1 MDGDNAW
8 VPRHPAG
15 GTRLTQEA
23 APLSIGVELTFVDL
37 DGHQAVQRLLPR
49 LPDDS
54 EAAAGERA
62 PVRHTRDHWRNR
74 GSHAN
79 QDSSDSALPGAY
91 TTSLADNVRPV
102 GRSVY
107 VASPEGLT
115 GKSAVALGLLD
126 ALTREVGSVG
136 VFRPLTTAG
145 SGGDDIDLIVDL
157 LVNQPGISQSYDEAI
172 GVTYEAARRDADEAL
187 HVIVERFGQLTDRF
201 EVILVVGSD
210 YADVATGTE
219 LSFNAKIAANL
230 ASPVVLVVHGRG
242 RSPEQIRAA
251 AESGITE
258 LRANHAQTVA
268 VIANRVDHDAAD
280 GVRTA
285 LADLHGVV
293 TAAIPESPLLSAPTF
308 RALVEAADGEL
319 VLGSEAWMDREALEV
334 IVAAMSL
341 PHVLDRLTLDVAV
354 IAPSDRTDLIPGL
367 MLAHQSGTFP
377 ALAGILLTGG
387 YEMPETIRR
396 LSEGV
401 QQDLPIA
408 LTELGTFTT
417 AERVMRVR
425 GPITKDS
432 SRKIETAHREFA
444 EQVDQAALLRAI
456 DVSGSQVRTPLMFEY
471 QLMERARADRQR
483 IVLPESEDDR
493 ILEAAAILLRRGVAD
508 LTLLGD
514 ETKVRAR
521 ASALGL
527 DLDEA
532 SIVSP
537 FDADLVEQFA
547 AAYAEA
553 RAHKGMT
560 VERAREIVTDISY
573 FGTLMVHLGLADGM
587 VSGAVNTTAHTIRP
601 ALEFVKTRPGVSTVS
616 SVFLMCLAD
625 RVLVYGDCAVIP
637 EPTTEQLA
645 DIAISSAETAQQFGI
660 EPRVAMLSYSTGT
673 SGSGA
678 DVEKVRAATALVA
691 ERSPDLLLEGPIQY
705 DAAVD
710 PEVARTKLPDS
721 PVAGRATV
729 FIFPDLNTGNNT
741 YKAVQRS
748 ANAVAIGP
756 VLQGLRKPVNDL
768 SRGALISDIVNTV
781 AITAVQA
788 QAIKQAERPQ
798 PAAAR
803 SPG

>member
-1 MDGDNAW
+1 M
-8 VPRHPAG
+8 
-15 GTRLTQEA
+15 
-23 APLSIGVELTFVDL
+23 S
-37 DGHQAVQRLLPR
+37 
-49 LPDDS
+49 
-54 EAAAGERA
+54 
-62 PVRHTRDHWRNR
+62 
-74 GSHAN
+74 
-79 QDSSDSALPGAY
+79 
-91 TTSLADNVRPV
+91 
-102 GRSVY
+102 RSVY
-107 VASPEGLT
+107 IASPEGFT

-126 ALTREVGSVG
+126 ALTREVDSVG
-136 VFRPLTTAG
+136 VFRPLTTSSG
-145 SGGDDIDLIVDL
+145 SDDVDLIVDL
-157 LVNQPGISQSYDEAI
+157 LVNQPGISQTYEEAI
-172 GVTYEAARRDADEAL
+172 GVTYDAAREDADEAL
-187 HVIVERFGQLTDRF
+187 HIIVERFGQLSDRF
-201 EVILVVGSD
+201 DVILVVGSD
-210 YADVATGTE
+210 YTDVASGTE

-230 ASPVVLVVHGRG
+230 GSPVVLVVHGRE
-242 RSPEQIRAA
+242 RTPEQILAA
-251 AESGITE
+251 AESAIAE
-258 LRANHAQTVA
+258 LRANHAHTVA
-268 VIANRVDHDAAD
+268 VIANRVDHDAAEAI
-280 GVRTA
+280 RNTFKK
-285 LADLHGVV
+285 LSEVV

-308 RALVEAADGEL
+308 RALAEAAEARL
-319 VLGSEAWMDREALEV
+319 VLGTQSWMDREAMGV

-341 PHVLDRLTLDVAV
+341 PHVLDRLVADAAV

-377 ALAGILLTGG
+377 PLAGILLTGG
-387 YEMPETIRR
+387 YQLPDSIRR
-396 LSEGV
+396 LAEGV

-408 LTELGTFTT
+408 LTDLGTFTT
-417 AERVMRVR
+417 AERLMRVR

-432 SRKIETAHREFA
+432 SRKIETAHRAFA
-444 EQVDQAALLRAI
+444 EQVDQAALLAAI
-456 DVSGSQVRTPLMFEY
+456 DVSASDVRTPLMFEY

-508 LTLLGD
+508 LILLGE

-532 SIVSP
+532 TIVSP
-537 FDADLVEQFA
+537 LETELVEKFA
-547 AAYAEA
+547 AAYAKA

-560 VERAREIVTDISY
+560 LERARDIVTDISY
-573 FGTLMVHLGLADGM
+573 FGTMMVHLGLADGM

-601 ALEFVKTRPGVSTVS
+601 ALEFVKTKPGVSTVS

-645 DIAISSAETAQQFGI
+645 DIAMSSADTAQQFGI
-660 EPRVAMLSYSTGT
+660 DPRVAMLSYSTGT

-678 DVEKVRAATALVA
+678 EVEKVRAATALVA
-691 ERSPDLLLEGPIQY
+691 QRAPHLQLEGPIQY

-710 PEVARTKLPDS
+710 PEVARTKLPNS
-721 PVAGRATV
+721 AVAGRATV

-748 ANAVAIGP
+748 AHAIAIGP

-768 SRGALISDIVNTV
+768 SRGALVSDIVNTV

-788 QAIKQAERPQ
+788 QAINQQQSAG
-798 PAAAR
+798 
-803 SPG
+803 SPT

>member
-1 MDGDNAW
+1 M
-8 VPRHPAG
+8 
-15 GTRLTQEA
+15 
-23 APLSIGVELTFVDL
+23 S
-37 DGHQAVQRLLPR
+37 
-49 LPDDS
+49 
-54 EAAAGERA
+54 
-62 PVRHTRDHWRNR
+62 
-74 GSHAN
+74 
-79 QDSSDSALPGAY
+79 
-91 TTSLADNVRPV
+91 
-102 GRSVY
+102 RSVY
-107 VASPEGLT
+107 IASPEGFT

-126 ALTREVGSVG
+126 ALTREVDSVG
-136 VFRPLTTAG
+136 VFRPLTTG
-145 SGGDDIDLIVDL
+145 SGSDDVDLIVDL
-157 LVNQPGISQSYDEAI
+157 LVNQPGISQTYEEAI
-172 GVTYEAARRDADEAL
+172 GVTYDAAREDADEAL
-187 HVIVERFGQLTDRF
+187 HVIVERFGQLSDRF
-201 EVILVVGSD
+201 DVILVVGSD
-210 YADVATGTE
+210 YTDVATGTE

-230 ASPVVLVVHGRG
+230 GSPVVLVVHGRE
-242 RSPEQIRAA
+242 RTPEQILAA
-251 AESGITE
+251 AESAIAE
-258 LRANHAQTVA
+258 LRANHVHTVA
-268 VIANRVDHDAAD
+268 VIANRVDHDAAEAIR
-280 GVRTA
+280 RT
-285 LADLHGVV
+285 LEELPEVV

-308 RALVEAADGEL
+308 RALAEAAEARL
-319 VLGSEAWMDREALEV
+319 VLGSQSWMDREALGV

-341 PHVLDRLTLDVAV
+341 PNVLDRLLADVAV

-377 ALAGILLTGG
+377 PLAGILLTGG
-387 YEMPETIRR
+387 YPLPDSIRR

-408 LTELGTFTT
+408 LTDLGTFTT
-417 AERVMRVR
+417 AERLMRVR
-425 GPITKDS
+425 GPITKAS
-432 SRKIETAHREFA
+432 SRKIETAHRAFA
-444 EQVDQAALLRAI
+444 EQVDQAALLAAI
-456 DVSGSQVRTPLMFEY
+456 DVSASDVRTPLMFEY
-471 QLMERARADRQR
+471 QLMQRARADRQR

-508 LTLLGD
+508 LILLGE

-532 SIVSP
+532 TIISP
-537 FDADLVEQFA
+537 LQTELVEKFA

-560 VERAREIVTDISY
+560 VERARDVVTDISY
-573 FGTLMVHLGLADGM
+573 FGTMMVHLGLADGM

-601 ALEFVKTRPGVSTVS
+601 ALEFVKTKPGVSTVS

-645 DIAISSAETAQQFGI
+645 DIAMSSADTAQQFGI
-660 EPRVAMLSYSTGT
+660 DPRVAMLSYSTGT

-678 DVEKVRAATALVA
+678 EVEKVRAATALVA
-691 ERSPDLLLEGPIQY
+691 ERAPHLLLEGPIQY

-710 PEVARTKLPDS
+710 PEVARTKLPNS
-721 PVAGRATV
+721 AVAGRATV

-748 ANAVAIGP
+748 AHAIAIGP

-768 SRGALISDIVNTV
+768 SRGALVSDIVNTV

-788 QAIKQAERPQ
+788 QAMNQQQ
-798 PAAAR
+798 PAA
-803 SPG
+803 SPA

>member
-1 MDGDNAW
+1 
-8 VPRHPAG
+8 V
-15 GTRLTQEA
+15 
-23 APLSIGVELTFVDL
+23 S
-37 DGHQAVQRLLPR
+37 
-49 LPDDS
+49 
-54 EAAAGERA
+54 
-62 PVRHTRDHWRNR
+62 
-74 GSHAN
+74 
-79 QDSSDSALPGAY
+79 
-91 TTSLADNVRPV
+91 
-102 GRSVY
+102 RSVY

-145 SGGDDIDLIVDL
+145 STSDDIDLIVDL

-172 GVTYEAARRDADEAL
+172 GVTYEAAREDADEAL

-201 EVILVVGSD
+201 EVIMVVGSD
-210 YADVATGTE
+210 YTDVASGTE

-230 ASPVVLVVHGRG
+230 GSPVVLVVHGRG

-251 AESGITE
+251 ADSAIAE

-268 VIANRVDHDAAD
+268 VIANRVDHEAAD
-280 GVRTA
+280 AVRTT
-285 LADLHGVV
+285 LADLEGMV
-293 TAAIPESPLLSAPTF
+293 TAAIRERPLLSAPTF
-308 RALVEAADGEL
+308 RALVEAAGGEL
-319 VLGSEAWMDREALEV
+319 VLGSQAWMDREALGL

-341 PHVLDRLTLDVAV
+341 PHVLDRLIPDVAV

-377 ALAGILLTGG
+377 PLAGILLTGG
-387 YEMPETIRR
+387 YEIPETIRR

-408 LTELGTFTT
+408 MTDLGTFTT
-417 AERVMRVR
+417 AERLMRVR
-425 GPITKDS
+425 GPITKES
-432 SRKIETAHREFA
+432 GRKIETAHRDFA
-444 EQVDQAALLRAI
+444 EQVDQEALLSAI
-456 DVSGSQVRTPLMFEY
+456 DVPGSEVRTPLMFEY
-471 QLMERARADRQR
+471 QLMQRARADRQR
-483 IVLPESEDDR
+483 IVLPESQDDR

-508 LTLLGD
+508 LTLIG
-514 ETKVRAR
+514 EENTVRAR

-527 DLDEA
+527 DLDDA
-532 SIVSP
+532 AIVSP
-537 FDADLVEQFA
+537 LDPDLVEKFA
-547 AAYAEA
+547 VAYADA
-553 RAHKGMT
+553 RAHKGMS

-601 ALEFVKTRPGVSTVS
+601 ALEFIKTKPGVSTVS

-645 DIAISSAETAQQFGI
+645 DIAVSSAETARQFGI

-691 ERSPDLLLEGPIQY
+691 ERAPELMLEGPIQY
-705 DAAVD
+705 DAAID

-748 ANAVAIGP
+748 AHAIAIGP
-756 VLQGLRKPVNDL
+756 VLQGLHKPVSDL
-768 SRGALISDIVNTV
+768 SRGVLVSDIVNTV

-788 QAIKQAERPQ
+788 QAIKQTQ
-798 PAAAR
+798 PAYAAAAG
-803 SPG
+803 SPV

>member
-1 MDGDNAW
+1 
-8 VPRHPAG
+8 
-15 GTRLTQEA
+15 
-23 APLSIGVELTFVDL
+23 
-37 DGHQAVQRLLPR
+37 
-49 LPDDS
+49 
-54 EAAAGERA
+54 
-62 PVRHTRDHWRNR
+62 
-74 GSHAN
+74 
-79 QDSSDSALPGAY
+79 
-91 TTSLADNVRPV
+91 V

-126 ALTREVGSVG
+126 ALTREVGAVG
-136 VFRPLTTAG
+136 VFRPLTAAG

-157 LVNQPGISQSYDEAI
+157 LINQPGISQTYDEAI
-172 GVTYEAARRDADEAL
+172 GVTYEAARQNADEAL

-210 YADVATGTE
+210 YTDVATGTE

-230 ASPVVLVVHGRG
+230 GSPVVLVVHGRE
-242 RSPEQIRAA
+242 RSAEQIRAA
-251 AESGITE
+251 ADSAMAE

-280 GVRTA
+280 AIRQA
-285 LADLHGVV
+285 LADLEAVV
-293 TAAIPESPLLSAPTF
+293 TAAIPENSLLSAPTF

-319 VLGSEAWMDREALEV
+319 VLGSQTWMDREALGV

-341 PHVLDRLTLDVAV
+341 PHVLDRLVPDVAV
-354 IAPSDRTDLIPGL
+354 IAASDRTDLLPGL

-401 QQDLPIA
+401 QQHLPIA

-432 SRKIETAHREFA
+432 SRKIETAHRAFA
-444 EQVDQAALLRAI
+444 EQVDQAALLAAI
-456 DVSGSQVRTPLMFEY
+456 DISGSHVRTPLMFEY

-483 IVLPESEDDR
+483 IVLPESQDDR

-508 LTLLGD
+508 LTLLG
-514 ETKVRAR
+514 EENNVRAR

-537 FDADLVEQFA
+537 FDADLVEKFA
-547 AAYAEA
+547 AAYADA

-560 VERAREIVTDISY
+560 VDRARDIVTDVSY

-601 ALEFVKTRPGVSTVS
+601 ALEVIKTKPGVGTVS

-645 DIAISSAETAQQFGI
+645 DIAISSAETAQQFSI

-678 DVEKVRAATALVA
+678 DVEKVRAAAALVA

-710 PEVARTKLPDS
+710 PEVARAKLPDS

-748 ANAVAIGP
+748 AHAVAIGP

-788 QAIKQAERPQ
+788 QAIKQAELSQ
-798 PAAAR
+798 PAAAGG
-803 SPG
+803 PG

>member
-1 MDGDNAW
+1 
-8 VPRHPAG
+8 
-15 GTRLTQEA
+15 
-23 APLSIGVELTFVDL
+23 
-37 DGHQAVQRLLPR
+37 
-49 LPDDS
+49 
-54 EAAAGERA
+54 
-62 PVRHTRDHWRNR
+62 
-74 GSHAN
+74 
-79 QDSSDSALPGAY
+79 
-91 TTSLADNVRPV
+91 V

-136 VFRPLTTAG
+136 VYRPLTTAG
-145 SGGDDIDLIVDL
+145 SGSDDIDLIVDL

-172 GVTYEAARRDADEAL
+172 GVTYEAARQDADEAL

-210 YADVATGTE
+210 YTDVATGTE

-230 ASPVVLVVHGRG
+230 GSPVVLVVHGRE
-242 RSPEQIRAA
+242 RNPEQIRAA
-251 AESGITE
+251 ADSAIAE
-258 LRANHAQTVA
+258 LRVNHAQTVA
-268 VIANRVDHDAAD
+268 VIANRVDHDSAEAICA
-280 GVRTA
+280 A
-285 LADLHGVV
+285 LADLPGEVV

-319 VLGSEAWMDREALEV
+319 VLGSQAWMDREAMGV

-341 PHVLDRLTLDVAV
+341 PHVLDRLVPDVAV
-354 IAPSDRTDLIPGL
+354 IAASDRTDLLPGL

-387 YEMPETIRR
+387 YDMPETIRR

-401 QQDLPIA
+401 QQHLPIA
-408 LTELGTFTT
+408 LTDLGTFTT

-456 DVSGSQVRTPLMFEY
+456 DVSGSEVRTPLMFEY
-471 QLMERARADRQR
+471 QLMERARTDRQR
-483 IVLPESEDDR
+483 IVLPESQDDR

-514 ETKVRAR
+514 ENNVRAR
-521 ASALGL
+521 ASTLGL

-537 FDADLVEQFA
+537 LDADLVEKFA

-573 FGTLMVHLGLADGM
+573 FGTMMVHLGLADGM

-601 ALEFVKTRPGVSTVS
+601 ALEFVKTKPGVNTVS

-678 DVEKVRAATALVA
+678 DVEKVRAATSLVA

-721 PVAGRATV
+721 SVAGRATV

-748 ANAVAIGP
+748 ANAIAIGP

-788 QAIKQAERPQ
+788 QAIKQAQPSQ
-798 PAAAR
+798 PATAG

>member
-1 MDGDNAW
+1 M
-8 VPRHPAG
+8 
-15 GTRLTQEA
+15 
-23 APLSIGVELTFVDL
+23 S
-37 DGHQAVQRLLPR
+37 
-49 LPDDS
+49 
-54 EAAAGERA
+54 
-62 PVRHTRDHWRNR
+62 
-74 GSHAN
+74 
-79 QDSSDSALPGAY
+79 
-91 TTSLADNVRPV
+91 
-102 GRSVY
+102 RSVY
-107 VASPEGLT
+107 FASPEGLT

-136 VFRPLTTAG
+136 VFRPLTTAR
-145 SGGDDIDLIVDL
+145 SSSDDIDLIVDL

-172 GVTYEAARRDADEAL
+172 GVTYEAARDDADEAL
-187 HVIVERFGQLTDRF
+187 HIIVERFGQLTDRF
-201 EVILVVGSD
+201 EVILVIGSD
-210 YADVATGTE
+210 YTDVAAGTE

-230 ASPVVLVVHGRG
+230 GSPVVLVVHGRQ

-251 AESGITE
+251 ADSAMAE

-280 GVRTA
+280 AIRRA
-285 LADLHGVV
+285 LADLPDVV
-293 TAAIPESPLLSAPTF
+293 TAAITESPLLSAPTF
-308 RALVEAADGEL
+308 RALLEAADAEL
-319 VLGSEAWMDREALEV
+319 VLGSEAWMDREALSL

-341 PHVLDRLTLDVAV
+341 PHVLDRLSHDVAV

-377 ALAGILLTGG
+377 PLAGILLTGG
-387 YEMPETIRR
+387 YEIPESIRR

-408 LTELGTFTT
+408 MTSLGTFTT
-417 AERVMRVR
+417 AERLMRVR
-425 GPITKDS
+425 GPITKNS
-432 SRKIETAHREFA
+432 SRKIETAHRVFA
-444 EQVDQAALLRAI
+444 EQVDQAALLSAI
-456 DVSGSQVRTPLMFEY
+456 DISGSEVCTPLMFEY

-493 ILEAAAILLRRGVAD
+493 ILEAAAILLRRGVAN

-514 ETKVRAR
+514 ETKVHAR
-521 ASALGL
+521 ASTLGL

-532 SIVSP
+532 SITSP
-537 FDADLVEQFA
+537 LDADLVEQFA

-560 VERAREIVTDISY
+560 VERARDIVTDISY

-587 VSGAVNTTAHTIRP
+587 VSGAANTTAQTIRP
-601 ALEFVKTRPGVSTVS
+601 ALELVKTKPGVNTVS

-637 EPTTEQLA
+637 EPTAQQLA
-645 DIAISSAETAQQFGI
+645 DIAICSAETAQQFGI
-660 EPRVAMLSYSTGT
+660 EPRIAMLSYSTGT

-678 DVEKVRAATALVA
+678 EVEKVRAATALVA
-691 ERSPDLLLEGPIQY
+691 ERAPHLLFEGPIQY
-705 DAAVD
+705 DAAID

-748 ANAVAIGP
+748 ARAIAIGP

-788 QAIKQAERPQ
+788 QAIKQTQ
-798 PAAAR
+798 PVEAAAEGTR
-803 SPG
+803 A

>member
-1 MDGDNAW
+1 M
-8 VPRHPAG
+8 
-15 GTRLTQEA
+15 
-23 APLSIGVELTFVDL
+23 S
-37 DGHQAVQRLLPR
+37 
-49 LPDDS
+49 
-54 EAAAGERA
+54 
-62 PVRHTRDHWRNR
+62 
-74 GSHAN
+74 
-79 QDSSDSALPGAY
+79 
-91 TTSLADNVRPV
+91 
-102 GRSVY
+102 RSVY
-107 VASPEGLT
+107 IASPEGFT

-126 ALTREVGSVG
+126 ALTREVDSVG
-136 VFRPLTTAG
+136 VFRPLTTSSG
-145 SGGDDIDLIVDL
+145 SDDVDLIVDL
-157 LVNQPGISQSYDEAI
+157 LVNQPGISQTYEEAI
-172 GVTYEAARRDADEAL
+172 GVTYDAAREDADEAL
-187 HVIVERFGQLTDRF
+187 HVIVERFGQLSDRF
-201 EVILVVGSD
+201 DVILVVGSD
-210 YADVATGTE
+210 YTDVASGTE

-230 ASPVVLVVHGRG
+230 GSPVVLVVHGRE
-242 RSPEQIRAA
+242 RTPEQILAA
-251 AESGITE
+251 AESAIAE
-258 LRANHAQTVA
+258 LRANHAHTVA
-268 VIANRVDHDAAD
+268 VIANRVDHDAAEAI
-280 GVRTA
+280 RTTFKE
-285 LADLHGVV
+285 LPEVV

-308 RALVEAADGEL
+308 RALAEAAEARL
-319 VLGSEAWMDREALEV
+319 VLGTESWMDREAMGV

-341 PHVLDRLTLDVAV
+341 PHVLDRLMADAAV

-377 ALAGILLTGG
+377 PLAGILLTGG
-387 YEMPETIRR
+387 YQLPDSIRR
-396 LSEGV
+396 LAEGV

-408 LTELGTFTT
+408 LTDLGTFTT
-417 AERVMRVR
+417 AERLMRVR

-432 SRKIETAHREFA
+432 SRKIETAHRAFA
-444 EQVDQAALLRAI
+444 EQVDQAALLAAI
-456 DVSGSQVRTPLMFEY
+456 DVSASDVRTPLMFEY

-508 LTLLGD
+508 LILLGE
-514 ETKVRAR
+514 ETKVRAQ

-532 SIVSP
+532 TIVSP
-537 FDADLVEQFA
+537 LETELVEKFA

-560 VERAREIVTDISY
+560 LERARDIVTDISY
-573 FGTLMVHLGLADGM
+573 FGTMMVHLGLADGM

-601 ALEFVKTRPGVSTVS
+601 ALEFVKTKPGVSTVS

-645 DIAISSAETAQQFGI
+645 DIAMSSADTAQQFGI
-660 EPRVAMLSYSTGT
+660 DPRVAMLSYSTGT

-678 DVEKVRAATALVA
+678 EVEKVRAATALVA
-691 ERSPDLLLEGPIQY
+691 ERAPHLLLEGPIQY

-710 PEVARTKLPDS
+710 PDVARTKLPNS
-721 PVAGRATV
+721 AVAGRATV

-748 ANAVAIGP
+748 AHAIAIGP

-768 SRGALISDIVNTV
+768 SRGALVSDIVNTV

-788 QAIKQAERPQ
+788 QAINQQQ
-798 PAAAR
+798 PTGSSA
-803 SPG
+803 

>member
-1 MDGDNAW
+1 M
-8 VPRHPAG
+8 
-15 GTRLTQEA
+15 
-23 APLSIGVELTFVDL
+23 S
-37 DGHQAVQRLLPR
+37 
-49 LPDDS
+49 
-54 EAAAGERA
+54 
-62 PVRHTRDHWRNR
+62 
-74 GSHAN
+74 
-79 QDSSDSALPGAY
+79 
-91 TTSLADNVRPV
+91 
-102 GRSVY
+102 RSVY
-107 VASPEGLT
+107 IASPEGFT

-126 ALTREVGSVG
+126 ALTREVDSVG
-136 VFRPLTTAG
+136 VFRPLTTSSG
-145 SGGDDIDLIVDL
+145 SDDVDLIVDL
-157 LVNQPGISQSYDEAI
+157 LVNQPGISQTYEEAI
-172 GVTYEAARRDADEAL
+172 GVTYDAAREDADEAL
-187 HVIVERFGQLTDRF
+187 HVIVERFGQLSDRF
-201 EVILVVGSD
+201 DVILVVGSD
-210 YADVATGTE
+210 YTDVASGTE

-230 ASPVVLVVHGRG
+230 GSPVVLVVHGRE
-242 RSPEQIRAA
+242 RTPEQILAA
-251 AESGITE
+251 AESAIAE
-258 LRANHAQTVA
+258 LRANHAHTVA
-268 VIANRVDHDAAD
+268 VIANRVDHDAAEAI
-280 GVRTA
+280 RNTFKK
-285 LADLHGVV
+285 LSEVV

-308 RALVEAADGEL
+308 RALAKAAEARL
-319 VLGSEAWMDREALEV
+319 VLGTQSWMDREAMGV

-341 PHVLDRLTLDVAV
+341 PHVLDRLIADAAV

-377 ALAGILLTGG
+377 PLAGILLTGG
-387 YEMPETIRR
+387 YQLPDSIRR
-396 LSEGV
+396 LAEGV

-408 LTELGTFTT
+408 LTDLGTFTT
-417 AERVMRVR
+417 AERLMRVR

-432 SRKIETAHREFA
+432 SRKIETAHRAFA
-444 EQVDQAALLRAI
+444 EQVDQAALLAAI
-456 DVSGSQVRTPLMFEY
+456 DVSASDVRTPLMFEY
-471 QLMERARADRQR
+471 QLTERARADRQR

-508 LTLLGD
+508 LILLGE

-532 SIVSP
+532 TIVSP
-537 FDADLVEQFA
+537 FETELVEKFA

-560 VERAREIVTDISY
+560 VERARDIVTDISY
-573 FGTLMVHLGLADGM
+573 FGTMMVHLGLADGM

-601 ALEFVKTRPGVSTVS
+601 ALEFVRTKPGVSTVS

-645 DIAISSAETAQQFGI
+645 DIAMSSADTAQQFGI
-660 EPRVAMLSYSTGT
+660 DPRVAMLSYSTGT

-678 DVEKVRAATALVA
+678 EVEKVRAATALVA
-691 ERSPDLLLEGPIQY
+691 QRAPHLQLEGPIQY

-710 PEVARTKLPDS
+710 PEVARTKLPNS
-721 PVAGRATV
+721 AVAGRATV

-748 ANAVAIGP
+748 AHAIAIGP

-768 SRGALISDIVNTV
+768 SRGALVSDIVNTV

-788 QAIKQAERPQ
+788 QAINQQQ
-798 PAAAR
+798 PTGSSA
-803 SPG
+803 

>member
-1 MDGDNAW
+1 M
-8 VPRHPAG
+8 
-15 GTRLTQEA
+15 
-23 APLSIGVELTFVDL
+23 S
-37 DGHQAVQRLLPR
+37 
-49 LPDDS
+49 
-54 EAAAGERA
+54 
-62 PVRHTRDHWRNR
+62 
-74 GSHAN
+74 
-79 QDSSDSALPGAY
+79 
-91 TTSLADNVRPV
+91 
-102 GRSVY
+102 RSVY

-145 SGGDDIDLIVDL
+145 SSSDDIDLIVDL
-157 LVNQPGISQSYDEAI
+157 LINQPGISQSYDEAI
-172 GVTYEAARRDADEAL
+172 GVTYEAAREDADEAL

-201 EVILVVGSD
+201 DVIMVVGSD
-210 YADVATGTE
+210 YTDVATGTE

-230 ASPVVLVVHGRG
+230 GSPVVLVVHGRE

-251 AESGITE
+251 AASAIAE

-268 VIANRVDHDAAD
+268 VIANRVDHEAAD
-280 GVRTA
+280 AIRTA
-285 LADLHGVV
+285 LADLEDIV

-319 VLGSEAWMDREALEV
+319 VLGSQAWMDREALEL

-341 PHVLDRLTLDVAV
+341 PHVLDRLIPDVAV

-387 YEMPETIRR
+387 YEIPETIQR

-408 LTELGTFTT
+408 MTDLGTFTT
-417 AERVMRVR
+417 AERLMRVR

-432 SRKIETAHREFA
+432 SRKIETAHRVFA
-444 EQVDQAALLRAI
+444 EQVDQAALLSAI
-456 DVSGSQVRTPLMFEY
+456 DVPGSEVRTPLMFEY
-471 QLMERARADRQR
+471 QLMQRARADRQR
-483 IVLPESEDDR
+483 IVLPESQDDR

-508 LTLLGD
+508 LTLLG
-514 ETKVRAR
+514 EENKVRAR

-527 DLDEA
+527 DLDDA

-537 FDADLVEQFA
+537 LDPDLVEKFA
-547 AAYAEA
+547 VAYADA

-601 ALEFVKTRPGVSTVS
+601 ALEFIKTRPGVSTVS

-645 DIAISSAETAQQFGI
+645 DIAVSSAETARQFGI

-691 ERSPDLLLEGPIQY
+691 ERAPDLQLEGPIQY

-710 PEVARTKLPDS
+710 LEVARTKLPDS
-721 PVAGRATV
+721 SVAGRATV

-748 ANAVAIGP
+748 AHAIAIGP

-768 SRGALISDIVNTV
+768 SRGALVSDIVNTV

-788 QAIKQAERPQ
+788 QAIKQPQ
-798 PAAAR
+798 PAEAAATG
-803 SPG
+803 SPA

>member
-1 MDGDNAW
+1 M
-8 VPRHPAG
+8 
-15 GTRLTQEA
+15 
-23 APLSIGVELTFVDL
+23 S
-37 DGHQAVQRLLPR
+37 
-49 LPDDS
+49 
-54 EAAAGERA
+54 
-62 PVRHTRDHWRNR
+62 
-74 GSHAN
+74 
-79 QDSSDSALPGAY
+79 
-91 TTSLADNVRPV
+91 
-102 GRSVY
+102 RSVY

-126 ALTREVGSVG
+126 ALIREVGSVG
-136 VFRPLTTAG
+136 IFRPLTTTTT
-145 SGGDDIDLIVDL
+145 SIQDIDLTVDL
-157 LVNQPGISQSYDEAI
+157 LLSQPGISQSYDEAI
-172 GVTYEAARRDADEAL
+172 GVTYDALREDADEAL

-201 EVILVVGSD
+201 KVILVVGSD
-210 YADVATGTE
+210 YADVTSGTE
-219 LSFNAKIAANL
+219 LSFNAKVAANL
-230 ASPVVLVVHGRG
+230 GSPVVLVVHGRG
-242 RSPEQIRAA
+242 RTPEQVRAA
-251 AESGITE
+251 AVGAIAE
-258 LRANHAQTVA
+258 LRAHHAQTVA
-268 VIANRVDHDAAD
+268 VIANRVDHDAAEAI
-280 GVRTA
+280 RTA
-285 LADLHGVV
+285 LADLGNIV
-293 TAAIPESPLLSAPTF
+293 TAAVPESPLLWAPTF
-308 RALVEAADGEL
+308 RALVKAADGEL
-319 VLGSEAWMDREALEV
+319 VLGNEAWLDREALSV

-341 PHVLDRLTLDVAV
+341 PHVLDRLLLDVTV
-354 IAPSDRTDLIPGL
+354 IAPSDRTDLLPGL

-377 ALAGILLTGG
+377 TLSGILLTGG
-387 YEMPETIRR
+387 YEIPESIRR

-408 LTELGTFTT
+408 MTKLGTFTT

-425 GPITKDS
+425 GPITKES
-432 SRKIETAHREFA
+432 SRKIETARRVFA
-444 EQVDQAALLRAI
+444 EQVDQAGLLSAI
-456 DVSGSQVRTPLMFEY
+456 DVSASDVRTPLMFEY

-493 ILEAAAILLRRGVAD
+493 ILQAAAILLRRGVANMI
-508 LTLLGD
+508 LLGD

-537 FDADLVEQFA
+537 LDPGLVEKFA
-547 AAYAEA
+547 AVYAEA

-560 VERAREIVTDISY
+560 LERARDVVTDISY
-573 FGTLMVHLGLADGM
+573 FGTMMVNLGMADGM

-601 ALEFVKTRPGVSTVS
+601 ALEFIKTKPGVSTVS

-625 RVLVYGDCAVIP
+625 RVLAYGDCAVIP
-637 EPTTEQLA
+637 EPTVEQLA

-678 DVEKVRAATALVA
+678 EVEKVRAATELVRKRDA
-691 ERSPDLLLEGPIQY
+691 DLLLEGPIQY
-705 DAAVD
+705 DAAID

-721 PVAGRATV
+721 AVAGRATV

-748 ANAVAIGP
+748 AHAIAIGP

-768 SRGALISDIVNTV
+768 SRGALVEDIVNTV

-788 QAIKQAERPQ
+788 QAIRPEE
-798 PAAAR
+798 PTEAAAAGAG
-803 SPG
+803 S